1 MIGNL
6 TRRVFN
12 APQRAALALLGQHVA
27 IGERSKH
34 SRELA
39 EAPQQQTTKAV
50 LQNLTAETKDYKTVY
65 VSTPI
70 TGGQRLYDFLEERG
84 VASKNE
90 LPPAD
95 RAAYAREVVKANVR
109 KAEKRAEQLRSSGM
123 AVINPTAVAIPKWG
137 QTDYNR
143 NWVEVLSKINL
154 AAVMLCPGWQLS
166 YGCLL
171 EVRTALDRGVP
182 VNDEKNRP
190 VTRDNALRR
199 VTAAVNEV
207 REKGMKVA
215 DLPKVLT
222 EPFESLAMESQV

>member
-34 SRELA
+34 SIELA
-39 EAPQQQTTKAV
+39 EAPQAQTTRAV
-50 LQNLTAETKDYKTVY
+50 LQNLTQQTKDFKTVY

-70 TGGQRLYDFLEERG
+70 TGGARLYEFLEDKG
-84 VASKNE
+84 VTSKAE
-90 LPPAD
+90 LKGED
-95 RAAYAREVVKANVR
+95 KAAYGREVVKPNVR
-109 KAEKRAEQLRSSGM
+109 TAEKRAEKLRQSGL

-143 NWVEVLSKINL
+143 NWVEVLNKVNL

-182 VNDEKNRP
+182 VNDEKDRP
-190 VTRDNALRR
+190 ITREKALAR
-199 VTAAVNEV
+199 VTQAVNQV
-207 REKGMKVA
+207 REKGLKVA

-222 EPFESLAMESQV
+222 EPFESLAMEA